1 MGLVIAV
8 VTPVS
13 AITRLAVKDFIA
25 EGVKVRYISQIWSAE
40 IIPTQEMLSK
50 AKLALFVPLIV
61 MPEMVTAVE
70 LELLKK
76 IANGELAELSGM
88 VPN

>member
-1 MGLVIAV
+1 
-8 VTPVS
+8 
-13 AITRLAVKDFIA
+13 VKDFIA

-61 MPEMVTAVE
+61 TPEMVTAVE
-70 LELLKK
+70 LELLRK

>member
-1 MGLVIAV
+1 
-8 VTPVS
+8 
-13 AITRLAVKDFIA
+13 
-25 EGVKVRYISQIWSAE
+25 
-40 IIPTQEMLSK
+40 MLSK